1 MEKTIGALI
10 DELSITNCKLFYL
23 VDKAQRN
30 EHTRE
35 DFKKVQDLNRYRSVL
50 VSEINK
56 FFNQDEII
64 KV

>member
-1 MEKTIGALI
+1 MEKTIGHII

-23 VDKAQRN
+23 VDKAQKD

-35 DFKKVQDLNRYRSVL
+35 DFKKVQDLNSYRSRL
-50 VSEINK
+50 INEINK
-56 FFNQDEII
+56 FFDQETII